1 MAKVSI
7 WAQWLGVAAG
17 VLLSSAFAV
26 FLGWFIGWS
35 HFRRLWRRRRGEDL
49 AIMALVALLVL
60 VARRLSACRDRNSRH
75 FNSLPYYGR
84 FPQIKIACQQIR
96 GIPFECFLD
105 PADLLDIPVLL
116 CWVARSKH
124 HLLEG
129 REHGRTIPLTDAAVK
144 AVPCGEARDLAP
156 EMSAHYPSGELQ
168 FRPKQVIETA
178 TISVLSAEMG
188 FPRICRH
195 TIRLGNYSFSH
206 TPESLDSGRTD
217 RHRPP
222 SYRLPICSS
231 D

>member
-96 GIPFECFLD
+96 GIPFECSSTPRTCWTSRCSSVGSPD
-105 PADLLDIPVLL
+105 PSI
-116 CWVARSKH
+116 
-124 HLLEG
+124 
-129 REHGRTIPLTDAAVK
+129 
-144 AVPCGEARDLAP
+144 
-156 EMSAHYPSGELQ
+156 
-168 FRPKQVIETA
+168 
-178 TISVLSAEMG
+178 
-188 FPRICRH
+188 
-195 TIRLGNYSFSH
+195 
-206 TPESLDSGRTD
+206 
-217 RHRPP
+217 
-222 SYRLPICSS
+222 ICSKGGS
-231 D
+231 TAAPFH